1 MTDPRAEVNGLFA
14 GISPGNFSEA
24 LSRPPPCRAA
34 CEIPP
39 ASANVRPHP
48 REGEGMF
55 PILWLFNKLI
65 EIYSFLLL
73 AYVILTVLINFG
85 IVNSRQPIVSAVGE
99 FLYRITEPL
108 LGPIRRRLPN
118 LGPIDISPVVLL
130 LALQFVAVTVNY
142 YVGALAR

>member
-1 MTDPRAEVNGLFA
+1 
-14 GISPGNFSEA
+14 
-24 LSRPPPCRAA
+24 
-34 CEIPP
+34 
-39 ASANVRPHP
+39 
-48 REGEGMF
+48 MF
-55 PILWLFNKLI
+55 PILWLFNKII

-108 LGPIRRRLPN
+108 LAPIRRRMPN

-130 LALQFVAVTVNY
+130 LALQFLTVTVNY
-142 YVGALAR
+142 YVGGLAR

>member
-1 MTDPRAEVNGLFA
+1 
-14 GISPGNFSEA
+14 
-24 LSRPPPCRAA
+24 
-34 CEIPP
+34 
-39 ASANVRPHP
+39 
-48 REGEGMF
+48 MF
-55 PILWLFNKLI
+55 PVLWLFNKLV

-108 LGPIRRRLPN
+108 LAPIRRRMPN

-130 LALQFVAVTVNY
+130 LALQFLTVTVNY
-142 YVGALAR
+142 YIGGMAR

>member
-1 MTDPRAEVNGLFA
+1 
-14 GISPGNFSEA
+14 
-24 LSRPPPCRAA
+24 
-34 CEIPP
+34 
-39 ASANVRPHP
+39 
-48 REGEGMF
+48 MF
-55 PILWLFNKLI
+55 PILWLFNKLV

-108 LGPIRRRLPN
+108 LAPIRRRMPN

-130 LALQFVAVTVNY
+130 LALQFLTVTVNY
-142 YVGALAR
+142 YIGGMAR